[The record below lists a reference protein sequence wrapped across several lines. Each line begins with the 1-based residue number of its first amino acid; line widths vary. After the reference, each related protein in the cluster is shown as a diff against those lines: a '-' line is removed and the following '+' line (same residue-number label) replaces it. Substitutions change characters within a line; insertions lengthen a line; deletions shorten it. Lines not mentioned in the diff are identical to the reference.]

1 MEKSVKKTIMVGL
14 SGGADSAAAAYLL
27 KKQGHN
33 VIGMAI
39 NFTPAAGEEHL
50 SRRLNAEGKVIE
62 ERGPFLGVHLID
74 SLEDIKKLC
83 VQMDIP
89 FYAVNAQ
96 KIYQDRVT
104 DFMVAARLGG
114 LHFSPKISSTSLI
127 IDILHEKAKL
137 LKADQVATGHF
148 AKNIFNFKEN
158 VQNILSSND
167 LENDQS
173 FYLSSLKQEQLRNLI
188 FPLSDM
194 RQSEVDK
201 IIDMASLKVRK
212 RRDPK
217 YKVMHDPKMAV
228 FVEERVPYKML
239 KSGNMFHFIDDMV
252 LGEHPGIHHF
262 YLGQIKPP
270 FKATAPVDKDL
281 MIATIR
287 MNNGHINL
295 VPYSSIKVKHL
306 VLKGINLDPSLDFSR
321 PLDVYLKNSARDE
334 LSPATVTVLNN
345 QVAFVELKQDHKS
358 IIFPGDYLAC
368 YNKTGPSAKILLAGE
383 VKKSGYLDQNLLR
396 FLPKTKAEL
405 EEEEENPKNIDI
417 YALKH

>member
-1 MEKSVKKTIMVGL
+1 MEKSVKKTIVVGL

-50 SRRLNAEGKVIE
+50 SKRFNSEGKVIE

-83 VQMDIP
+83 VQIDIP

-137 LKADQVATGHF
+137 LKADQIATGHF

-201 IIDMASLKVRK
+201 IIEMAALKVKK
-212 RRDPK
+212 RRDPN
-217 YKVMHDPKMAV
+217 YKVMQDPKMAV

-239 KSGNMFHFIDDMV
+239 KSGNMFHYIDDMV

-270 FKATAPVDKDL
+270 FKANAPVDKDL

-295 VPYSSIKVKHL
+295 VPSNSIKVKHL

-321 PLDVYLKNSARDE
+321 PLDVYFKISARDE

-345 QVAFVELKQDHKS
+345 QVAFVELKEDYKS

-383 VKKSGYLDQNLLR
+383 VKKSGHIDQNLLR

-417 YALKH
+417 YTLKH